1 MEKKT
6 IGNHKLLFCI
16 YDKTT
21 ELYEAPFVDINR
33 GTALRRIQDLMK
45 THPESPY
52 AKFPQDFQLTVIG
65 TWNEIAGDIISDN
78 PIVFQELEDLAVKE

>member
-1 MEKKT
+1 MDQ
-6 IGNHKLLFCI
+6 KLMFSI

-45 THPESPY
+45 SHPESQY
-52 AKFPQDFQLTVIG
+52 SKFPLDFQLCVVG
-65 TWNEIAGDIISDN
+65 NWNDKLGNMIPSKPII
-78 PIVFQELEDLAVKE
+78 FQELEDLIVKEL

>member
-1 MEKKT
+1 M
-6 IGNHKLLFCI
+6 FSI

-45 THPESPY
+45 SHPDSPY
-52 AKFPQDFQLTVIG
+52 SKFAADFQLTVIG
-65 TWNEIAGDIISDN
+65 TWNEKVGDFISSK
-78 PIVFQELEDLAVKE
+78 PIVFQELEDLQVKEL